1 MPKNNCIGSP
11 SNLEVL
17 LHMHVSP
24 SPHPRSDAP
33 AVVEAIA
40 ELLEAGMICRDD
52 RHYTTT
58 DKGKFYIEHLLSIPF
73 PVRTFS
79 IPDMSKEG

>member
-1 MPKNNCIGSP
+1 MNCIGSP
-11 SNLEVL
+11 SSLEVL

-24 SPHPRSDAP
+24 SPHPRSDAM
-33 AVVEAIA
+33 AVKHAISD
-40 ELLEAGMICRDD
+40 LLEAGMIQRDD

-79 IPDMSKEG
+79 IPAMNSEVTP